1 MKALLSGTG
10 LRVRRRLE
18 KGQPKTEWT
27 QDRKKTKKEVLS
39 DAQLSLPPEVGCV
52 VEMIEER
59 GIPGVSVALWLTP
72 STLLLTGILE
82 PVVYSWSAEG
92 L

>member
-1 MKALLSGTG
+1 M
-10 LRVRRRLE
+10 
-18 KGQPKTEWT
+18 
-27 QDRKKTKKEVLS
+27 
-39 DAQLSLPPEVGCV
+39 GCV